1 MIWQFH
7 TYSVILCLTPVHLWP
22 SSLPQVS
29 KIISNCHNVWIKKKK
44 KNFECFEWN
53 RRAGGGGV
61 GAVRGW
67 VGGIQGRRNIWLIFL
82 TRFMCRFFELISR
95 TMPKGDYLPMLLHI
109 CSWVILFIHVL
120 YYNAP
125 PAFCSHRTTG
135 KNAIYFPLCTRWRQ
149 LIMSPGNMKTAGT
162 GPNSLL
168 FMYGI

>member
-1 MIWQFH
+1 MVWQVH
-7 TYSVILCLTPVHLWP
+7 THNVLLCLTPIHLWP
-22 SSLPQVS
+22 SNLPQVS
-29 KIISNCHNVWIKKKK
+29 TIISNYHNVEFKKRKKKLWM
-44 KNFECFEWN
+44 EPGV
-53 RRAGGGGV
+53 GGG
-61 GAVRGW
+61 REEKYL
-67 VGGIQGRRNIWLIFL
+67 LIFL

-125 PAFCSHRTTG
+125 PAVCSHRTNS

>member
-7 TYSVILCLTPVHLWP
+7 TYSVILCLTPIHLWP
-22 SSLPQVS
+22 SNLPQVS
-29 KIISNCHNVWIKKKK
+29 TIISNYHNVWIQKEKKKLWM
-44 KNFECFEWN
+44 E
-53 RRAGGGGV
+53 AGV
-61 GAVRGW
+61 GEVE
-67 VGGIQGRRNIWLIFL
+67 GRRNIWLIFL

-125 PAFCSHRTTG
+125 PAICSHRTTG
-135 KNAIYFPLCTRWRQ
+135 KNAIYFPHCTRWRQ
-149 LIMSPGNMKTAGT
+149 LIMSPGNMKTAGM

>member
-7 TYSVILCLTPVHLWP
+7 TYSVILCLTPIHLWP
-22 SSLPQVS
+22 SNLPKVS
-29 KIISNCHNVWIKKKK
+29 TIISHYHNVWVKKREEDKLGM
-44 KNFECFEWN
+44 E
-53 RRAGGGGV
+53 AGVGGV
-61 GAVRGW
+61 E
-67 VGGIQGRRNIWLIFL
+67 GRRNIWLIFL

-125 PAFCSHRTTG
+125 PAVCSHRTNG

>member
-7 TYSVILCLTPVHLWP
+7 TYNVILCPTRIHLWP
-22 SSLPQVS
+22 SNLPQVS
-29 KIISNCHNVWIKKKK
+29 TITSKQHYYHNVWIKKREE
-44 KNFECFEWN
+44 NFEWKQGF
-53 RRAGGGGV
+53 GGV
-61 GAVRGW
+61 
-67 VGGIQGRRNIWLIFL
+67 QGRRNIWLIFL

-125 PAFCSHRTTG
+125 PAVCSHRTTG
-135 KNAIYFPLCTRWRQ
+135 KNAIYFPLCTWWRQ
-149 LIMSPGNMKTAGT
+149 LIMSPGNMETAGM
-162 GPNSLL
+162 GPSSVL

>member
-7 TYSVILCLTPVHLWP
+7 TYSVILCLSPIHLWP
-22 SSLPQVS
+22 SNLPQVS
-29 KIISNCHNVWIKKKK
+29 TIISNYHNVWIKKEEKK
-44 KNFECFEWN
+44 KKTLNGSRSWGGWFE
-53 RRAGGGGV
+53 
-61 GAVRGW
+61 
-67 VGGIQGRRNIWLIFL
+67 GRRNIWLIFL

-95 TMPKGDYLPMLLHI
+95 TMPKGDYLLMLLHI

-125 PAFCSHRTTG
+125 PAVCSHRTHG

>member
-1 MIWQFH
+1 MIWLFH
-7 TYSVILCLTPVHLWP
+7 NHSVILCLTSIHLWP
-22 SSLPQVS
+22 SNLPQVS
-29 KIISNCHNVWIKKKK
+29 TIISNYHNVWIKKEKKKKK
-44 KNFECFEWN
+44 KNFEWKQEL
-53 RRAGGGGV
+53 A
-61 GAVRGW
+61 
-67 VGGIQGRRNIWLIFL
+67 GRREEKYLLIFL

-125 PAFCSHRTTG
+125 PAVCSHRTNS
-135 KNAIYFPLCTRWRQ
+135 KNAIYFPLCTWWRQ

-162 GPNSLL
+162 APNSLL

>member
-7 TYSVILCLTPVHLWP
+7 THSGILCLTPIHLWP
-22 SSLPQVS
+22 SNLPQVS
-29 KIISNCHNVWIKKKK
+29 TIMSNYHNVWIKKKRRK
-44 KNFECFEWN
+44 KKLWMEAVVC
-53 RRAGGGGV
+53 GG
-61 GAVRGW
+61 REEKYL
-67 VGGIQGRRNIWLIFL
+67 LIVL

-125 PAFCSHRTTG
+125 PAVSSHRTNG

-149 LIMSPGNMKTAGT
+149 QIMSPGNMKTAGT